1 MKRTILSL
9 VLVLA
14 LTLSLFA
21 VCVSAEETKTSL
33 IPAEGA
39 EWVKTDHNDTTVT
52 VEYKDNTVVFSGS
65 VADAWPCVAT
75 TYAEPIVADVEDDY
89 LSIDFVVADGST
101 NINFTFGDDSTFS
114 ISNTAL
120 VAACPD
126 TNIDTGSGDI
136 YTGEFKCNISIADLV
151 ASTQNLQN
159 KAFPTSA
166 VVDGK
171 LTFKAIQVYSVNG
184 AVVTINDLSVVNVTE
199 DAPATSEPDEPSKDE
214 PADKVVGNLVAGM
227 KYTISEQFRM
237 GGQEVSWGWDEN
249 APVSYPDDNYDLT
262 DGKIPTMTEK
272 DDGSLTSYQD
282 AAWMAFSQNTPA
294 QKDRGY
300 AYVQFDLGEATALSS
315 TKIVTLKETGP
326 GIQPAYQIEVLIS
339 EDGENYT
346 LAGEYKPDAETHE
359 ALTNDTVH
367 TLEIELEGTARYVE
381 YRFVS
386 YGWNFLGEIELLGET
401 DAPVTSDAP
410 TTSEPPKTGDAG
422 ILVFAVLAVIA
433 IAGCATV
440 VKARG

>member
-1 MKRTILSL
+1 MKRSILSI

-21 VCVSAEETKTSL
+21 VCVSAAETKVSL

-39 EWVKTDHNDTTVT
+39 EWIKTDHNNASVN
-52 VEYKDNTVVFSGS
+52 VEYKDGAVVFSGS
-65 VADAWPCVAT
+65 VAESWPSVAT

-89 LSIDFVVADGST
+89 LSIDFTVAGGTT
-101 NINFTFGDDSTFS
+101 NMNFTFADNSTFS

-120 VAACPD
+120 KNACPD
-126 TNIDTGSGDI
+126 ANIDTGSGDI
-136 YTGEFKCNISIADLV
+136 YDGEFKCTISIADLI
-151 ASTQNLQN
+151 ASTMHLGGS
-159 KAFPTSA
+159 AFPAGA

-171 LTFKAIQVYSVNG
+171 VTFTGINVYSVNG
-184 AVVTINDLSVVNVTE
+184 ATITINDLSVVNVGE
-199 DAPATSEPDEPSKDE
+199 DAPATSEPSDDK
-214 PADKVVGNLVAGM
+214 PADKVIGNVIAGM
-227 KYTISEQFRM
+227 EYTISEQFRA
-237 GGQEVSWGWDEN
+237 GGEEVGWGWDEN
-249 APVSYPDDNYDLT
+249 APISYPDNNFELT
-262 DGKIPTMTEK
+262 DGTWPTVEDK
-272 DDGSLTSYQD
+272 YSADG
-282 AAWMAFSQNTPA
+282 WMGFSQNTPA

-315 TKIVTLKETGP
+315 TKIVALKDTP
-326 GIQPAYQIEVLIS
+326 TGIQPAYEIEVLIS

-346 LAGEYKPDAETHE
+346 LAGEYKPDADTHG
-359 ALTNDTVH
+359 ALADNTVH

-386 YGWNFLGEIELLGET
+386 YGWNFLGEIELLGEMDAT
-401 DAPVTSDAP
+401 DAPATSDAP

-440 VKARG
+440 VKTRG